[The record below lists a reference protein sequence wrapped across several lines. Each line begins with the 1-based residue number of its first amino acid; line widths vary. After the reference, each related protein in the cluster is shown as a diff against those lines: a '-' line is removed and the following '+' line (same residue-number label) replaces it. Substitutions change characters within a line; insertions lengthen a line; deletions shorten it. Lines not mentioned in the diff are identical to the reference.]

1 MYFYHKEWTL
11 FCLSSV
17 QVLISMIF
25 FTLAASHWTELKIS
39 KCWSNTIFYC
49 FSDGLTDPPDSRE
62 HSREQKKSESDLVQ
76 TCDICDEDTTTTDL
90 GAKPPSPL
98 PQLDGASKTPGLC
111 TTPQCFTQCNPLCY
125 EQCKACF
132 SVKEVTGPAPTV
144 YYTLLS
150 FYTLFVHCLGRPR
163 PDRVLETLIK
173 RNHWTNQSGQCLWI
187 DKKMQPTH
195 WLTWIQKLL

>member
-111 TTPQCFTQCNPLCY
+111 S
-125 EQCKACF
+125 ASH
-132 SVKEVTGPAPTV
+132 SV
-144 YYTLLS
+144 
-150 FYTLFVHCLGRPR
+150 
-163 PDRVLETLIK
+163 
-173 RNHWTNQSGQCLWI
+173 
-187 DKKMQPTH
+187 TH
-195 WLTWIQKLL
+195 WGGPVDCAMISAKHVSQWRKWRALRLLYILYLSTASAGPGRTGSLRL